1 MKPLLPL
8 LAAALAGTVSLPALA
23 QDALELGREHSEAFL
38 AGELEPIWEEMSAE
52 MQSALG
58 SLDDFTAFRDQLGA
72 DLGEEETVL
81 DEQTATEGEFSIYTR
96 TAEWTDAPAP
106 IFMQWAYNPDGQIDG
121 FFVQPQPVAAE
132 SAYLDYQTQADLRL
146 PFDGEWYVFWG
157 GHDIADNYHAADP
170 AQRFAYDFLVHEDGQ
185 SYSGDPQTLE
195 SYHCWGREILSPA
208 AGEVIATVND
218 FPDHP
223 IGETD
228 PQNPA
233 GNHVILA
240 LGENEFVFL
249 AHFQQDS
256 ITVQQGDEVAQGDV
270 LGLCGNS
277 GNTSEPHLH
286 VHLQTTP
293 DLLAGEGL
301 PAQFLDYLADGE
313 PVDRGEPKR
322 GQIVVSA
329 E

>member
-1 MKPLLPL
+1 MISHAASPSVRKGAAVEAGQLSRGMIAYGAI
-8 LAAALAGTVSLPALA
+8 LALQSPEYVAGVR
-23 QDALELGREHSEAFL
+23 Q
-38 AGELEPIWEEMSAE
+38 
-52 MQSALG
+52 
-58 SLDDFTAFRDQLGA
+58 
-72 DLGEEETVL
+72 
-81 DEQTATEGEFSIYTR
+81 Y
-96 TAEWTDAPAP
+96 
-106 IFMQWAYNPDGQIDG
+106 
-121 FFVQPQPVAAE
+121 
-132 SAYLDYQTQADLRL
+132 
-146 PFDGEWYVFWG
+146 
-157 GHDIADNYHAADP
+157 AADP

-185 SYSGDPQTLE
+185 SFSGDPQTLE

-208 AGEVIATVND
+208 AGEVIATVHD
-218 FPDHP
+218 LPDLP

-240 LGENEFVFL
+240 LAENEFVFL
-249 AHFQQDS
+249 AHMQQGS

-286 VHLQTTP
+286 LHLQTTP
-293 DLLAGEGL
+293 DLTAGEGL

-313 PVDRGEPKR
+313 PVDRGEPER
-322 GQIVVSA
+322 GQIVSP